1 MESITSATTSSATSG
16 ATSSSATGPK
26 QLGQEDFLK
35 LLVTQLKNQDPLKP
49 IENEAFIAQLAQFSQ
64 LEQSS
69 KLATLMQQNLDM
81 QAASYRL
88 GLVPLVGHQV
98 RIDGSLVEL
107 GAGPATMSYTL
118 AGDASSVQVAVF
130 DSTGKAIRSLDL
142 GAQAAGSQ
150 QVTWDGKDQNGQAMP
165 AGTYQFSVTAKNLQG
180 NTVGATLSSLATV
193 SGLRVEN
200 GVAMLVVGSH
210 TVDPSSVVEFY

>member
-1 MESITSATTSSATSG
+1 MGSLIM
-16 ATSSSATGPK
+16 
-26 QLGQEDFLK
+26 
-35 LLVTQLKNQDPLKP
+35 VTQLKHQDPLKP

-69 KLATLMQQNLDM
+69 KLVTLMQQNLDA
-81 QAASYRL
+81 QDANYRL

-98 RIDGSLVEL
+98 RINGSSVEL
-107 GAGPATMSYTL
+107 GAGPATMGYTL
-118 AGDASSVQVAVF
+118 AGDASSVKVSVL
-130 DSTGKAIRSLDL
+130 DSTGRVIRSLDM
-142 GAQAAGSQ
+142 GAQAAGAR

-165 AGTYQFSVTAKNLQG
+165 TGTYQFSVTAKDLLG

-193 SGLRVEN
+193 SGLRIEE
-200 GVAMLVVGSH
+200 GIAKLLVGSR

>member
-35 LLVTQLKNQDPLKP
+35 LLVTQLKHQDPLKP

-130 DSTGKAIRSLDL
+130 DSAGKAIRSLDL

-165 AGTYQFSVTAKNLQG
+165 AGTYQFSVTAKDLQG

-200 GVAMLVVGSH
+200 GVAMLVVGSR